1 MRNGAQTL
9 LGYQLASLAADSVG
23 LVLDT
28 DKRGFQVLNELL
40 LMLRQTAGLL
50 ARQHACAFL
59 QNLECW
65 RCVENKGTRIDKL
78 LGKLTT
84 IVGIAFVVIVVVV
97 YVVQPDYSSD
107 YSNVE
112 LWKSNSSFWNAING

>member
-1 MRNGAQTL
+1 MSVTAYYILMGAL
-9 LGYQLASLAADSVG
+9 LVMGVFLIVAVLMQHGKDHG
-23 LVLDT
+23 LSGT
-28 DKRGFQVLNELL
+28 I
-40 LMLRQTAGLL
+40 AGG
-50 ARQHACAFL
+50 AETFFGKD
-59 QNLECW
+59 
-65 RCVENKGTRIDKL
+65 KGTRIDKL

-112 LWKSNSSFWNAING
+112 RWKSNSSFWNAING